1 MYSTQDFKFKSR
13 GQRGK
18 GKNTIQKQL
27 EESIVNRKLSKMKL
41 LVQIHAKAHLIASNC
56 DTLQQLVLT
65 TQKHHDQ

>member
-1 MYSTQDFKFKSR
+1 MKSTQDFKFKSR

-27 EESIVNRKLSKMKL
+27 EESIVNRKLNKLKL

-56 DTLQQLVLT
+56 ETLQRLVSPT
-65 TQKHHDQ
+65 KNITQ